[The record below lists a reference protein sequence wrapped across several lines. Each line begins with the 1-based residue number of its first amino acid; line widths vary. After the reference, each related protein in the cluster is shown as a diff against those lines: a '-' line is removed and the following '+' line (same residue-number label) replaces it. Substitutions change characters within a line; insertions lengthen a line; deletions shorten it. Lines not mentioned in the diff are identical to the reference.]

1 MAATHVFTPDNRLA
15 DVIGDSRHPTAE
27 ALEASAVARVATLKD
42 RIQAYVAEQL
52 VVIST
57 LAREREEVIFAECLS
72 LGAAAQAICEVAG
85 AAELESVGEAA
96 LGIHAMIEAL
106 VSQGVW
112 HTEALKLHIDA
123 LGLLAAHPD
132 LPRAEVETT
141 LLRLKTMRERIGV
154 TTDAVP
160 APAG

>member
-1 MAATHVFTPDNRLA
+1 MAIAHVFNPDNRLA
-15 DVIGDSRHPTAE
+15 EIIGDSRHPTAE

-42 RIQAYVAEQL
+42 SIQAYVAEQL
-52 VVIST
+52 VVIAR
-57 LAREREEVIFAECLS
+57 LAREREDIIFAECLS

-85 AAELESVGEAA
+85 AAEMGSLGEAA

-132 LPRAEVETT
+132 LPAAEIETT
-141 LLRLKTMRERIGV
+141 LPRLKTMRERIGV
-154 TTDAVP
+154 STDPVAS
-160 APAG
+160 PAG